1 MNLTYGAGASSE
13 NTFWPAEEPAFSNLP
28 DNEGRCAE
36 ARALNSLADRLE
48 TASKAPKG
56 FFSGGNGDL
65 EEALRDNSRL
75 WGLFYNKAIETPGE
89 PKPLLSQNILKLA
102 NFVFKKCYTALS
114 QQKSTD
120 ITVLVQINRDIAKGL
135 LQKSF

>member
-1 MNLTYGAGASSE
+1 MNLTYSAGAQPE
-13 NTFWPAEEPAFSNLP
+13 DTFWPDEKPAFSNLS
-28 DNEGRCAE
+28 DNEGRYAE

-48 TASKAPKG
+48 TAIKAPKS
-56 FFSGGNGDL
+56 FFGGDNGDL

-114 QQKSTD
+114 HQKSTD

-135 LQKSF
+135 LQQSF